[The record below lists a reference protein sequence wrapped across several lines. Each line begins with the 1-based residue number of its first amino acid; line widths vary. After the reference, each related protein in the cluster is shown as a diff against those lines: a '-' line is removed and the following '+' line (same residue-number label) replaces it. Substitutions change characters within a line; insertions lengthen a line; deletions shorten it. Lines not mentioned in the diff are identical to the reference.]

1 MKALCL
7 IFCLVGISFHSYG
20 QEADSKEAISKAQKN
35 LKDPVARKKMLDT
48 KSAKD
53 ADAAASALAGDSTN
67 LDEMYGISAELIGLI
82 GEKAQG
88 DPKKMQEYLERA
100 QKDPEAFLK
109 SLPPAQQEKIHQLSK
124 KIEKNS
130 IKKVAP

>member
-1 MKALCL
+1 MKVFIFAVCL
-7 IFCLVGISFHSYG
+7 LGISFSSNG
-20 QEADSKEAISKAQKN
+20 EENNSTEAISRTQKD
-35 LKDPVARKKMLDT
+35 LKGPVARKKMLNT

-53 ADAAASALAGDSTN
+53 ADAAASALAGDKGN

-88 DPKKMQEYLERA
+88 DPKKMQEYLESA
-100 QKDPEAFLK
+100 KKDPEAFLK

-124 KIEKNS
+124 KIEKNGV
-130 IKKVAP
+130 KKVSP

>member
-1 MKALCL
+1 MKVFILIVCL
-7 IFCLVGISFHSYG
+7 LGISFSSFG
-20 QEADSKEAISKAQKN
+20 QDNNSKEAISKTQKD
-35 LKDPVARKKMLDT
+35 LKNPIARKKMLDT

-53 ADAAASALAGDSTN
+53 ADAAANALAGDKGN
-67 LDEMYGISAELIGLI
+67 LDEMYGISAELIGVI

-109 SLPPAQQEKIHQLSK
+109 SLSPAQQEKIHQLSK

-130 IKKVAP
+130 VN

>member
-1 MKALCL
+1 MKVFILIVCL
-7 IFCLVGISFHSYG
+7 LGVSFSSFG
-20 QEADSKEAISKAQKN
+20 QDNNSKEAISKTQKD

-53 ADAAASALAGDSTN
+53 ADAAASALAGDKGN
-67 LDEMYGISAELIGLI
+67 LDEMYGISAELIGVI

-109 SLPPAQQEKIHQLSK
+109 SLPLAQQEKIHQLSK

-130 IKKVAP
+130 VKKVSP

>member
-1 MKALCL
+1 MKVFILIVCL
-7 IFCLVGISFHSYG
+7 FGMSFSSFA
-20 QEADSKEAISKAQKN
+20 QDNSSKEAISKTQKD
-35 LKDPVARKKMLDT
+35 LKDPIARKKMLDT

-53 ADAAASALAGDSTN
+53 ADAAASALAGDKGN
-67 LDEMYGISAELIGLI
+67 LDEMYSISAELIGVI

-109 SLPPAQQEKIHQLSK
+109 SLPPAQQEKIRQLSK
-124 KIEKNS
+124 KIEKS
-130 IKKVAP
+130 GAKKVAP

>member
-1 MKALCL
+1 MKFFILIACL
-7 IFCLVGISFHSYG
+7 IGLSGRTYAVDND
-20 QEADSKEAISKAQKN
+20 AKEAITKTQKD

-48 KSAKD
+48 KAAKD
-53 ADAAASALAGDSTN
+53 ADAAANALAGDKGN
-67 LDEMYGISAELIGLI
+67 LDEVYGISAELIGVI

-88 DPKKMQEYLERA
+88 DPQKMQEYLERA

-124 KIEKNS
+124 RIEKNGV
-130 IKKVAP
+130 KKVSP